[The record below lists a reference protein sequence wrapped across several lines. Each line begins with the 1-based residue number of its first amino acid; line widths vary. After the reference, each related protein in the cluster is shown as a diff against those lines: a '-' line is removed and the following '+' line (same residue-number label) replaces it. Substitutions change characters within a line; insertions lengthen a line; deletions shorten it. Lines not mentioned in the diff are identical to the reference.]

1 MGRVLSAVD
10 IGSNTVHL
18 LVGELGDRSIKKLH
32 DESDWLMLGEI
43 VAREKQV
50 PKAAQSQ
57 LLATLSQFKKVSKDA
72 KSEGMYVFATEA
84 IRKASNSKEVLQK
97 VLQETGLQVEIV
109 SGRREAEFA
118 LKGVLLD
125 TDRAGSV
132 LLVDVGGG
140 SAQLALC
147 HHGRIADEASLPL
160 GTGTLIAKLG
170 LTHPCDYVHVKR
182 IERAVDETLG
192 EIDII
197 DQPDGIV
204 ACGGVARGL
213 VRALHPD
220 GDRELRLEEL
230 HYLIW
235 ATQRLAPEAIKAR
248 FHVKAG
254 RATTLLPG
262 AIVFSKVME
271 RASKGAITVS
281 AYGVR
286 EGAIGE
292 MAGGKVPVCPI

>member
-18 LVGELGDRSIKKLH
+18 LVGEIGEKSIRKLH

-43 VAREKQV
+43 VARQKEV
-50 PKAAQSQ
+50 PKVTQTQ
-57 LLATLSQFKKVSKDA
+57 LLATLTHFKKVSKET

-84 IRKASNSKEVLQK
+84 IRRAANSKELLRK
-97 VLQETGLQVEIV
+97 VVEETGLEVEIV
-109 SGRREAEFA
+109 SGRREAELA

-125 TDRAGSV
+125 TERAGSI
-132 LLVDVGGG
+132 LLCDVGGG

-147 HHGRIADEASLPL
+147 QHKRIAEEASMPL
-160 GTGTLIAKLG
+160 GTGTLIARLG
-170 LTHPCDYVHVKR
+170 LTSPCDYVHVKR
-182 IERAVDETLG
+182 IERAVDETLS
-192 EIDII
+192 ESAVFAEV
-197 DQPDGIV
+197 DGIV

-220 GDRELRLEEL
+220 GDRELRLEEF

-235 ATQRLAPEAIKAR
+235 ATQRLTPEAIKAR
-248 FHVKAG
+248 FNVKAG
-254 RATTLLPG
+254 RAATLLPG

-271 RASKGAITVS
+271 RAQKTSMTVS
-281 AYGVR
+281 MYGVR

-292 MAGGKVPVCPI
+292 MAGGKVPLCPV